1 MIIDNAVKAI
11 TIVGGALY
19 DIFTV
24 LADILQIFVFVI
36 ENLNYI

>member
-11 TIVGGALY
+11 TIVGGALC